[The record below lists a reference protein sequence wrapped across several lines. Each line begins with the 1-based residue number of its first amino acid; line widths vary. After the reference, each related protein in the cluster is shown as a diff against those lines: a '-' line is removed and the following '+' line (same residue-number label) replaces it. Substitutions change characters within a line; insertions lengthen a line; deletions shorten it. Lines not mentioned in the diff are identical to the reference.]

1 MICSLRFNNPLFTR
15 RRVDKTIIIGLVF
28 IAFGGCRDQAAP
40 PPPPTPMVEV
50 ATVERGAL
58 TEYYQYNGVLK
69 AKSTVEVRARV
80 RGFVERIEFEPS
92 SNVKEGDLLFVLE
105 QDRYQAAVDRADG
118 MLQQARARLELAQ
131 TTFDRVQ
138 RVFAKNAASED
149 EMSNARAE
157 LSQRQA
163 EVKTAEADLKDAEID
178 LSYTEIRAPLTG
190 RVDDHQVD
198 IGDLV
203 GATEATLLC
212 TIVQMDP
219 IHAYFDVS
227 ERIVMEY
234 LERGKDGTIN
244 ETTPPAFLGLI
255 NEEGFPHKGRIDYV
269 DNQLD
274 PATGTLSVRGHYDN
288 PNTLLYP
295 GLFCR
300 IRVPATELDDAI
312 LVYEKVVGA
321 GLDGKYVM
329 IVGENNEVSRQSVKL
344 GERTDDGRIH
354 VIEGLQGG
362 ERYIVE
368 GLQRARPGMPVKP
381 EAYQAPKPMAKEND
395 SAANA
400 EDGSDV

>member
-1 MICSLRFNNPLFTR
+1 MHNRIQPSSPRSSR
-15 RRVDKTIIIGLVF
+15 RCYAYIMFAGLATIALS
-28 IAFGGCRDQAAP
+28 GCRDQAAP
-40 PPPPTPMVEV
+40 PPPPTPMVKV

-163 EVKTAEADLKDAEID
+163 EVKTAEADLKDAQID

-198 IGDLV
+198 VGDLV

-227 ERIVMEY
+227 ERIVMDY
-234 LERGKDGTIN
+234 LERGKDGTID

-255 NEEGFPHKGRIDYV
+255 NEEGYPHKGSIDYV

-274 PATGTLSVRGHYDN
+274 PNTGTLSVRGHYDN
-288 PNTLLYP
+288 PDTRLYP

-300 IRVPATELDDAI
+300 IRVPATETEDAI
-312 LVYEKVVGA
+312 LVYEKAVGA
-321 GLDGKYVM
+321 GLDGKYVLL
-329 IVGENNEVSRQSVKL
+329 VGENNEVSRQSVKL

-368 GLQRARPGMPVKP
+368 GLQRARPGMPVEP
-381 EAYQAPKPMAKEND
+381 EPYQAPKPMATETD
-395 SAANA
+395 NA
-400 EDGSDV
+400 VNAKDGSDV